1 MHISRISLFPE
12 RFPAVEKYPF
22 NLSVL
27 RNTRTVELKAP
38 VTFFVGENGSGKS
51 TLLKAVSRKCGIH
64 IWDEAE
70 RSRFEYNPLEGD
82 LHKYLE
88 ITWTNGEKPG
98 AHISSETYLHFT
110 RMVDEWASLD
120 KNLMDYFGG
129 KSLMAQSHGESFMS
143 FFRSRFAIEGVFLLD
158 EPETAL
164 SPGRQIEFLKLLR
177 DTSRAGRAQFIIAT
191 HSPILLACPGAE
203 LLSFNG
209 KRIETIGYEQ
219 TDYYRIY
226 RDFLLDRGKYLK
238 EKQEKS

>member
-1 MHISRISLFPE
+1 MHLSRISLFPE
-12 RFPAVEKYPF
+12 RFPTVEEYPF

-27 RNTRTVELKAP
+27 RNTRAVELKAP

-70 RSRFEYNPLEGD
+70 RSRFEYNPLERD

-88 ITWTNGEKPG
+88 ITWANGEKPG

-110 RMVDEWASLD
+110 CMVDEWASLD

-129 KSLMAQSHGESFMS
+129 KSLMAQSHGESFMA
-143 FFRSRFAIEGVFLLD
+143 FFRSRFAIEGIFLLD

-164 SPGRQIEFLKLLR
+164 SPRRQIEFLQLLR
-177 DTSRAGRAQFIIAT
+177 DTGGAGRAQFIIAT

-209 KRIETIGYEQ
+209 KRIEAIGYEQ

-226 RDFLLDRGKYLK
+226 RDFLLDRGKYL
-238 EKQEKS
+238 